1 MIRVVV
7 ADDQPLVRSGIAMI
21 LSGEPDIEVAGEAGN
36 GEEAISQAARIQP
49 DIVLMDVRMPGMD
62 GVTATRSIAS
72 DQFSRNPDAP
82 VKVLILTTYNVQDS
96 VYQALRAGASGFMLK
111 DAAPAELVRA
121 VRAVVAGNGWL
132 DPAVTAELISEFA
145 ARHDPLRPTP
155 AEMSELTSRER
166 EVLVLVAQG
175 LSNTEIA
182 EDLVISEATVK
193 THFGRILMKLRL
205 RDRAQAVVVAYQTG
219 LIEPGS
225 TSFRPRPPRLAE
237 FTLPAVHTTEVVRGR
252 SVSARTRRMP
262 RATHD
267 EHVPST
273 RKKVNSCS
281 RRRPSRILQGPG
293 KQSPGK
299 QTPGKQCGHFPGFSS
314 IR

>member
-21 LSGEPDIEVAGEAGN
+21 LACEPDIQVAAEAGN
-36 GEEAISQAARIQP
+36 GEEAISEAQRLQP

-62 GVTATRSIAS
+62 GVTATRTIAA

-82 VKVLILTTYNVQDS
+82 VKVLILSTYNVQDS
-96 VYQALRAGASGFMLK
+96 VFQALRAGASGFMLK

-121 VRAVVAGNGWL
+121 VRAIATGNGWL

-155 AEMSELTSRER
+155 TEMSELTSRER
-166 EVLVLVAQG
+166 EVLILVAHG

-205 RDRAQAVVVAYQTG
+205 RDRAQAVAVAYQTG
-219 LIEPGS
+219 LVQPGS
-225 TSFRPRPPRLAE
+225 TSFRSSPPRLSD
-237 FTLPAVHTTEVVRGR
+237 LV
-252 SVSARTRRMP
+252 AR
-262 RATHD
+262 H
-267 EHVPST
+267 
-273 RKKVNSCS
+273 
-281 RRRPSRILQGPG
+281 
-293 KQSPGK
+293 
-299 QTPGKQCGHFPGFSS
+299 
-314 IR
+314 